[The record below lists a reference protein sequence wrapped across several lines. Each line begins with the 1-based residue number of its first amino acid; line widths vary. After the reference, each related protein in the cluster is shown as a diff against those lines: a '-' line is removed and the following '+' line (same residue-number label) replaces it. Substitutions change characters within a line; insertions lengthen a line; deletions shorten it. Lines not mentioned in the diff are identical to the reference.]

1 MFLQKRFKF
10 ATLFIAFL
18 VLLPLVFAACSDGS
32 SGEPEV
38 ITKEVEVVKEV
49 PGKTVLVE
57 KEIEVVKEVPTD
69 PGSLVLYSGRSEKLV
84 GAVVKQF
91 EDVTGID
98 VQVKYGK
105 TFPVALMILEEGDKS
120 PADIYWAQDPG
131 GLGFMSA
138 AGRLS
143 KLPSDISGLAYDW
156 AKPKD
161 GSWVGLSGR
170 ARTLVHTATIPDSE
184 LPSSLEDLTDPKW
197 KGKIG
202 WAPTNS
208 SFQTMITG
216 MRAAWGEEKTRQWLK
231 DVQANEPIV
240 YPKNTPQVSAAAD
253 EEISI
258 GLVNH
263 YYLHRFIADQGDT
276 FNARNLYLNDG
287 GPGSLIMIS
296 GAGILNTSSNKD
308 NAEKFLK
315 FMLSPVAQ
323 QYFTGQVYEYPVVE
337 GVKVHKFL
345 NPVEEMKIPDL
356 SMEDLS
362 DLEGTQT
369 ILKELGILF

>member
-1 MFLQKRFKF
+1 MSRQINIRFTFLS
-10 ATLFIAFL
+10 IAFL
-18 VLLPLVFAACSDGS
+18 VLLSMTLIACSDDS
-32 SGEPEV
+32 SLEPEV
-38 ITKEVEVVKEV
+38 ITKEVEVIKEVEVVKEV
-49 PGKTVLVE
+49 PVE
-57 KEIEVVKEVPTD
+57 KEVEVVKEIEVVKEVPAD

-84 GAVVKQF
+84 GPVVEQF
-91 EDVTGID
+91 EAVTGID

-138 AGRLS
+138 EGRLS
-143 KLPSDISGLAYDW
+143 KLPSDISDLAYDW

-170 ARTLVHTATIPDSE
+170 ARTLVHTATIADSE

-216 MRAAWGEEKTRQWLK
+216 MRAAWGEEKTRQWLT

-240 YPKNTPQVSAAAD
+240 YPKNTPQVAAAAE

-258 GLVNH
+258 GMVNH

-287 GPGSLIMIS
+287 GPGSLIMVA
-296 GAGILNTSSNKD
+296 GAGIVNTASNKE

-323 QYFTGQVYEYPVVE
+323 QYFTGQVYEYPVVD
-337 GVKVHKFL
+337 GVKVH
-345 NPVEEMKIPDL
+345 
-356 SMEDLS
+356 
-362 DLEGTQT
+362 
-369 ILKELGILF
+369 

>member
-143 KLPSDISGLAYDW
+143 KLPSGISGLAYDW

-216 MRAAWGEEKTRQWLK
+216 MRAAWGEEKTRQWLT

-240 YPKNTPQVSAAAD
+240 YPKNTPQVAAAAE

-258 GLVNH
+258 GMVNH

-287 GPGSLIMIS
+287 GPGSLIMVA
-296 GAGILNTSSNKD
+296 GAGIVNTASNKE
-308 NAEKFLK
+308 NAGKFLK

-323 QYFTGQVYEYPVVE
+323 QYFTGQVYEYPVVD
-337 GVKVHKFL
+337 GVKVHQFL
-345 NPVEEMKIPDL
+345 NPIGDMTIPDL

-362 DLEGTQT
+362 DLEGTQA

>member
-1 MFLQKRFKF
+1 MFIQKRFKLT
-10 ATLFIAFL
+10 TLLIAFL
-18 VLLPLVFAACSDGS
+18 VLLAISLVACSNES
-32 SGEPEV
+32 SSEPEV
-38 ITKEVEVVKEV
+38 LIKEV
-49 PGKTVLVE
+49 
-57 KEIEVVKEVPTD
+57 EVVKEVPTD

-84 GAVVKQF
+84 GALVEQF

-105 TFPVALMILEEGDKS
+105 TFPIALMILEEGDKS

-143 KLPSDISGLAYDW
+143 ELPSGISDLAYDW

-161 GSWVGLSGR
+161 GSWVGISGR

-240 YPKNTPQVSAAAD
+240 YPKNTPQVAAAA
-253 EEISI
+253 EEQISI

-263 YYLHRFIADQGDT
+263 YYLHRFIADHGDT

-287 GPGSLIMIS
+287 GPGSLIMVA
-296 GAGILNTSSNKD
+296 GAGILNTASNKD